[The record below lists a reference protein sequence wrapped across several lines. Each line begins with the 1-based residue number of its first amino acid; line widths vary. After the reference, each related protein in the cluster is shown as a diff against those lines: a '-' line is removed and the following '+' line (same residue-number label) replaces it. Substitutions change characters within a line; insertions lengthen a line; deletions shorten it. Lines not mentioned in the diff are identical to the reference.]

1 MGPHHT
7 VLHGL
12 KYILQFNNSITE
24 NEHFNRFFFF
34 WGNIQEPGK
43 NKCPHVTPCLRVNK
57 GPNNPLSDTPS
68 LVMTA

>member
-24 NEHFNRFFFF
+24 NEHFNRFFFS
-34 WGNIQEPGK
+34 GEIS
-43 NKCPHVTPCLRVNK
+43 R
-57 GPNNPLSDTPS
+57 S
-68 LVMTA
+68 LAKINALM